1 MSATFAAPAT
11 QSDSVRPADLLDHL
25 LIIKPK
31 EYLTGINTSLGEAE
45 AIEVDLI
52 DLDTNTEHNSVLFF
66 NIALRTSLRTNIGK
80 TVLSRMGQGIA
91 KPGKSAPWILIDA
104 TTDADAVAKATAYLA
119 GSIKAPAPAVAS
131 VDSAEVQ
138 ALLEKLGA
146 RPF

>member
-1 MSATFAAPAT
+1 MSAFAAPST
-11 QSDSVRPADLLDHL
+11 QSESVRPADLLDHL

-31 EYLTGINTSLGEAE
+31 EYRTGINTSLGEAE

-52 DLDTNTEHNSVLFF
+52 DLDTKTEHHSVLFF

-104 TTDADAVAKATAYLA
+104 TTDADAVARATAYLA
-119 GSIKAPAPAVAS
+119 GEIKAPAPAVAS